1 MVWVI
6 NRGHWERWLVLI
18 QFWLTKYNHLLMGT
32 LNWSVFP
39 DALKP
44 GTFNT
49 TLVEVLGCWDVW
61 VFFANF
67 STFSFSW
74 GVVQVHLNCTAD
86 WFLCINEIKCGNLWK
101 WGRLGEI
108 GAGCNDL
115 EKFRLNQSLQYFS
128 GKNLLTKIL
137 WKVGTL
143 LQWLSWN
150 LRRNDCL
157 DFPNVDCANPTRYSL
172 VQKVRLLYFWV
183 GIH

>member
-1 MVWVI
+1 MIGCFLQIGNKSIPCSKLACFDRSWFPCFCTPSVMVWVI
-6 NRGHWERWLVLI
+6 NRSHWERWLVLI

-74 GVVQVHLNCTAD
+74 GVVQVHLNCTATD
-86 WFLCINEIKCGNLWK
+86 FC
-101 WGRLGEI
+101 
-108 GAGCNDL
+108 ASM
-115 EKFRLNQSLQYFS
+115 RLNAGTCEMRQVGWNWCRVQRFREVSAKSESPILFRQEFVDKDSLKSRHAFAVVE
-128 GKNLLTKIL
+128 L
-137 WKVGTL
+137 
-143 LQWLSWN
+143 
-150 LRRNDCL
+150 
-157 DFPNVDCANPTRYSL
+157 
-172 VQKVRLLYFWV
+172 
-183 GIH
+183 